1 MEDFIMRLNAPKTV
15 VFFISVILIIVGLIA
30 YLGNFPG
37 LGGNSYWI
45 TFAGGALL
53 SLACL
58 LKGL

>member
-1 MEDFIMRLNAPKTV
+1 MEDFIMRLTAPKTV
-15 VFFISVILIIVGLIA
+15 VFFISVILIIVGLVV
-30 YLGNFPG
+30 YLTTLSFFPG
-37 LGGNSYWI
+37 DAYWL